1 MTPTHLDRSPLKR
14 LTKACTVKITGPND
28 DILGTGFFITPRKLA
43 TCRHVLYDDA
53 TRAWLTAS
61 FRLDGVEGEFALR
74 DDNTKYFPDLDLL
87 VVDLG
92 RDVSTRCVNLKAA
105 ASSRAEQKLWA
116 WTYNRLYPGG
126 AGIVPV
132 LKEEAVH
139 NGHSVFRISL
149 DAIHPG
155 SSGTPVLNADTAEF
169 FGVVYWM
176 KAPSDD
182 ALILPAGLFARH
194 FEDAY
199 RENQAHHHSSD
210 GYWETAKRESR
221 SRSARRLTIVPR
233 ISNREVIGRGDD
245 LAQLR
250 RKLADSS
257 QLLLM
262 NGVGGIGKTTLA
274 KLYVHN
280 YEDEYDR
287 LLWIEVKESL
297 AQSIAGDKELL
308 KKLKIRKGQGDSPD
322 DLLRRAL
329 LALQN
334 QDGKN
339 LMVLDN
345 ADDTVCR
352 VKDLLPSDKHW
363 DILLTSRQTFGDFAV
378 YELGKL
384 SEEAAIELFRRH
396 CRSKPQSDEGLADFL
411 QRLDYHTL
419 SIELFAKTLEHH
431 HEIHTVEELANYF
444 DGALDD
450 KRLQIDVFIPHAG
463 EETQLYRHLK
473 WAFDLSGIASDA
485 DLMLTLKQIAALPP
499 SAEGYPIADLM
510 EWLKVEQERETQFA
524 NRVRRLWKLGWLTE
538 TKSGINQRFGCHR
551 LIRTIVAHFQPA
563 SAADLMPLVKTFT
576 EKLSIDQTKDNPID
590 KFPWIPYG
598 QELLRALS
606 TEDFPEKARLQNN
619 LGLVLQALGDYA
631 GAKGLLEKALESDE
645 RNFGPDHPTTAVRYS
660 NLGVVLADMGE
671 LAEARRLIEKA
682 HRVFARRLGEQHP
695 HTQTV
700 AGLLRQLDD
709 LAASA
714 EP

>member
-92 RDVSTRCVNLKAA
+92 RDVATRCVNLNAA

-287 LLWIEVKESL
+287 LVWIEVKKSL
-297 AQSIAGDKELL
+297 AQSVAGDAALL
-308 KKLKIRKGQGDSPD
+308 GALDIRKEQGETPD

-345 ADDTVCR
+345 ADDAVCR
-352 VKDLLPSDKHW
+352 VKDWLPSDRHW

-384 SEEAAIELFRRH
+384 SQEAAMELFRRH
-396 CRSKPQSDEGLADFL
+396 CPDKPQSDEDLAAFL
-411 QRLDYHTL
+411 QKLDYHTL
-419 SIELFAKTLEHH
+419 SIELFAKTLAHH
-431 HEIHTVEELANYF
+431 PEIRAVKELANYF
-444 DGALDD
+444 DKRALDD
-450 KRLQIDVFIPHAG
+450 PRLRIDIYVPHAG
-463 EETQLYRHLK
+463 EETQLYRHLQ

-510 EWLKVEQERETQFA
+510 AWLKVEQERKAPFA
-524 NRVRRLWKLGWLTE
+524 NRVRRLRQLGWLTQ
-538 TKSGINQRFGCHR
+538 SGSDQRFGCHR
-551 LIRTIVAHFQPA
+551 LIRTAVAHLQPA
-563 SAADLMPLVKTFT
+563 SAADLMPLVETFT

-598 QELLRALS
+598 LELLQALS
-606 TEDFPEKARLQNN
+606 KEDFLEKARLQNN

-631 GAKGLLEKALESDE
+631 GAKGLLEKALKSAE
-645 RNFGPDHPTTAVRYS
+645 RNFGPDHPTTAVSYS
-660 NLGVVLADMGE
+660 NLGVVLAEMGE
-671 LAEARRLIEKA
+671 LAEARRLLEKA
-682 HRVFARRLGEQHP
+682 HRVFARQLGEQHP
-695 HTQTV
+695 HTQIV

-709 LAASA
+709 LADSV